1 MSSEV
6 KKIYTLMAIFS
17 LYNPEQLSTR
27 ELCEVVEEATGEPFS
42 TEALEE
48 MIDKI
53 SREVSL
59 EDKIDMAKI
68 IQKFLSTFKLLKEK
82 QKNS

>member
-1 MSSEV
+1 MSNEV
-6 KKIYTLMAIFS
+6 KKIYTLMALFS

-27 ELCEVVEEATGEPFS
+27 ELCEIVEEATGEPFS

-48 MIDKI
+48 MIKKI

-59 EDKIDMAKI
+59 EEKIDMVKV
-68 IQKFLSTFKLLKEK
+68 IQKFLSTFEVEEKLEP
-82 QKNS
+82 